1 MTRGQHTAPA
11 NERSHQD
18 MLRVGTPYSI
28 LQRSLHT
35 NTTLSDKHFVGWGP
49 TFPMGPLGPGHWGPI
64 NGRPGHNQHVSALWR
79 PGVLHTVKAVKQE
92 AKTKV
97 EATERVM
104 CHVQGDRRPGKPRR
118 GSGHMT
124 LEEAFAAANGELQ
137 SIIQIHANK
146 FNCSACNKLV
156 SIGARD

>member
-1 MTRGQHTAPA
+1 M
-11 NERSHQD
+11 
-18 MLRVGTPYSI
+18 GTPYSI

-104 CHVQGDRRPGKPRR
+104 CHVQGDSKALLQKARKATKRFRAHDPGGGVCSSQWR
-118 GSGHMT
+118 T
-124 LEEAFAAANGELQ
+124 AVYNTDTCQ
-137 SIIQIHANK
+137 QIQL
-146 FNCSACNKLV
+146 FGL
-156 SIGARD
+156 